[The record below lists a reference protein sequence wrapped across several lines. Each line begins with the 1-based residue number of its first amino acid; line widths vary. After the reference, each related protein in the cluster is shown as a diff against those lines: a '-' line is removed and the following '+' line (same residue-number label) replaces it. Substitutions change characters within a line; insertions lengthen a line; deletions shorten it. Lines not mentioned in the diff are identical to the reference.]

1 MGAVA
6 VFGATG
12 GVGRHAVLQLLGAG
26 QEVIAVVRD
35 PSRGT
40 PLANAGARVV
50 THDLQHDDPRRF
62 GTSPQGRRERG
73 VRGRCGLR
81 SAARP
86 TESGRSWG
94 RRRRRG
100 RGPRS
105 RCRPVCAGFS
115 HRADRG
121 PPPGFDDAWWTSYY
135 AAKHAADEAL
145 RTSGLRWTVIR
156 PGALS
161 DAAPTGHVSLSE
173 SLPLRE
179 IPRADVAS
187 LGIAILG
194 DAASVGHTWDAT
206 SWPLAIRDAVRSAL
220 VPCRAPNQRGYRR
233 HPTNRLQV
241 PGCSRRRCAVNG

>member
-1 MGAVA
+1 MGAVV

-26 QEVIAVVRD
+26 QDVIAVVRD
-35 PSRGT
+35 PAKGT
-40 PLANAGARVV
+40 PLANAGVRVV
-50 THDLQHDDPRRF
+50 THDLQHDDPWRLARHLKGADSVLFAAGVHYGAPLDQLKAVDRGGAVAAMASSRDVGAERF
-62 GTSPQGRRERG
+62 VQ
-73 VRGRCGLR
+73 V
-81 SAARP
+81 SAI
-86 TESGRSWG
+86 G
-94 RRRRRG
+94 
-100 RGPRS
+100 
-105 RCRPVCAGFS
+105 
-115 HRADRG
+115 ADSG

-135 AAKHAADEAL
+135 AAKHAANEAL

-194 DAASVGHTWDAT
+194 DAASVGHIWDAT
-206 SWPLAIRDAVRSAL
+206 SGPIAIRDAVRSAL
-220 VPCRAPNQRGYRR
+220 VPQSGAQSNVAEFYPLDHGNY
-233 HPTNRLQV
+233 
-241 PGCSRRRCAVNG
+241 